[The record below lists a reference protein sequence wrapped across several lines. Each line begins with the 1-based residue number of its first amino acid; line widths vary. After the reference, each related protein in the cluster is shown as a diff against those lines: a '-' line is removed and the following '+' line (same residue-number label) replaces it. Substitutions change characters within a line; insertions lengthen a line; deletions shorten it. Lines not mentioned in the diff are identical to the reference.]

1 MSYVDEHNQIRARF
15 NAEWADALPVAWPN
29 KAFTPVTDTPWVRFT
44 IIDNPQYQ
52 VEIGNAVKTFRNTG
66 LILIQIFADLDDGST
81 VPLTHADTIA
91 AIFRNWCGT
100 SVKCRAAS
108 INNIGSDGNGW
119 YQVNVSIPFVRD
131 ELIST

>member
-1 MSYVDEHNQIRARF
+1 MSYVNEHNQIRARF
-15 NAEWADALPVAWPN
+15 NTIWDDTLPVAWPN
-29 KAFTPVTDTPWVRFT
+29 KAFTPIIDSPWVRLT

-52 VEIGNAVKTFRNTG
+52 VEIGNAAKTFRNTG
-66 LILIQIFADLDDGST
+66 LIVVQVFTTLDEGDSVALG
-81 VPLTHADTIA
+81 HADTIA

-108 INNIGSDGNGW
+108 IFNIGNDGNGW

-131 ELIST
+131 ELI